1 MSTKSSAQRFL
12 SSCDI
17 PIPPGAYELYD
28 EREIINSLTIL
39 IYNNLQIKTWIL
51 KIDDESN
58 GRYDIHNLKEV
69 LLILM
74 WIL

>member
-39 IYNNLQIKTWIL
+39 IYNNL
-51 KIDDESN
+51 
-58 GRYDIHNLKEV
+58 
-69 LLILM
+69 
-74 WIL
+74 